1 MIAILYPFKMDKLSE
16 AYSAIYEAPLH
27 PNLQKNED
35 NIKKKNE
42 ALAAKNKQRDADR
55 AKSAA
60 EFQAHKKDV
69 MSKGGRPVDALDS
82 WQQKKLKKEGKYRA
96 EWETLKLLEKEDY
109 RETFDTWLTGLAEEG
124 YDIDRWTD
132 EELVEAFINENNLW
146 GASDMVL
153 EALLEEAEEL
163 NEVKDKKGK
172 GSGTKDACYHK
183 VKARYDVW
191 PSAYASGALSKCRK
205 VGAKNWGNSSKKEEV
220 DYSIDEIYQGKH
232 GQTEKQYQDSRSDAG
247 KMVSGDSK
255 GSGAGYSSRSMRGT
269 GPNPAG
275 GSKKPEGQGRMTSGA
290 RTDLQFRKVA
300 LKKKEAEKKE
310 SMKNEEFIDEAGI
323 GAAVGAL
330 SKGAIRAGIKVGG
343 KTGGKIVKSA
353 IKHGGQELKNQA
365 IQTAG
370 DAAAAAVR
378 KGGEK
383 VRKQLPQDDT
393 NVNEMAMANP
403 VNQSNQRQQ
412 LQKAKQAQIAKRALV
427 NKLIKKDNK
436 QDTKLQQKVAQIQM
450 SSFSNWRDELDSLDE
465 EDEKKYTVKK
475 LKPNYKHQRY
485 AGSMKFVPF
494 DKIERLD
501 DKIEKAKEDRAREKH
516 EQGKRAF
523 KMLDKPVKESALD
536 ENRMT
541 AYNAGAGEGMEDR
554 GISKSLADK
563 MGRSNDESAFSRR
576 KTSGKFNKDY
586 NKKILKDKKPRSNTT
601 GRGTP
606 QQYRKGYEDRDMGR
620 YQSKI
625 VQGKGSIKDLGKKK

>member
-132 EELVEAFINENNLW
+132 EELVEAFINENDLW
-146 GASDMVL
+146 GASDMVM
-153 EALLEEAEEL
+153 EALLEEESEEL

-205 VGAKNWGNSSKKEEV
+205 KGAKNWGNSSKKEEV

-232 GQTEKQYQDSRSDAG
+232 GQTEKQYQDSRSNAG
-247 KMVSGDSK
+247 KMISGDSK
-255 GSGAGYSSRSMRGT
+255 MSGAKYTHGRRVSDGGA
-269 GPNPAG
+269 GPQPAG
-275 GSKKPEGQGRMTSGA
+275 GSKKPEAQGRMDSGS
-290 RTDLQFRKVA
+290 RTDLTFRKVA

-310 SMKNEEFIDEAGI
+310 SMKNEEFVDEGLGAVVSGL
-323 GAAVGAL
+323 GKAAV
-330 SKGAIRAGIKVGG
+330 RTGIKVGG
-343 KTGGKIVKSA
+343 KTGGKIVKQG
-353 IKHGGQELKNQA
+353 IKYGGQELKNQA
-365 IQTAG
+365 INAAG
-370 DAAAAAVR
+370 EAAAAAVR

-383 VRKQLPQDDT
+383 VRKKIPQDDT

-403 VNQSNQRQQ
+403 ISQSNQRQA
-412 LQKAKQAQIAKRALV
+412 LQKAKQTQLAKRALV

-450 SSFSNWRDELDSLDE
+450 SSFSNWRDELS
-465 EDEKKYTVKK
+465 
-475 LKPNYKHQRY
+475 
-485 AGSMKFVPF
+485 S
-494 DKIERLD
+494 
-501 DKIEKAKEDRAREKH
+501 
-516 EQGKRAF
+516 
-523 KMLDKPVKESALD
+523 LD

-541 AYNAGAGEGMEDR
+541 AYNAGAGEGNEDR
-554 GISKSLADK
+554 GISKKVADK
-563 MGRSNDESAFSRR
+563 LGRSNDESMFKMR
-576 KTSGKFNKDY
+576 KTGGKTNRSYEKMIRKSIPSDKPNRNK
-586 NKKILKDKKPRSNTT
+586 T

-606 QQYRKGYEDRDMGR
+606 QNYRKGYEDPEMGR

>member
-132 EELVEAFINENNLW
+132 EELVEAFINENDLW
-146 GASDMVL
+146 GASDMVM
-153 EALLEEAEEL
+153 EALLEGEAEYLE
-163 NEVKDKKGK
+163 EKDKKGK

-247 KMVSGDSK
+247 KMISGDSK
-255 GSGAGYSSRSMRGT
+255 MSGAKYTHGRRVSDGGA
-269 GPNPAG
+269 GPQPAG
-275 GSKKPEGQGRMTSGA
+275 GSKKPKAQGRMDSGSRA
-290 RTDLQFRKVA
+290 DLQFRKVA
-300 LKKKEAEKKE
+300 LKKKEA
-310 SMKNEEFIDEAGI
+310 MKNEEFIDETLGSVVS
-323 GAAVGAL
+323 GLGKAAV
-330 SKGAIRAGIKVGG
+330 RTGIKVGG
-343 KTGGKIVKSA
+343 KTGGKIVKNV

-412 LQKAKQAQIAKRALV
+412 LQKTKQAQIAKRALV

-465 EDEKKYTVKK
+465 
-475 LKPNYKHQRY
+475 
-485 AGSMKFVPF
+485 
-494 DKIERLD
+494 
-501 DKIEKAKEDRAREKH
+501 
-516 EQGKRAF
+516 
-523 KMLDKPVKESALD
+523 
-536 ENRMT
+536 NRMT
-541 AYNAGAGEGMEDR
+541 AYTAGAGEGSPASRPTVSKKVADR
-554 GISKSLADK
+554 AMRQYDTF
-563 MGRSNDESAFSRR
+563 AFKGR
-576 KTSGKFNKDY
+576 KTGGKDNKEY
-586 NKKILKDKKPRSNTT
+586 NKKVLKDKKFNQNTT
-601 GRGTP
+601 GRGQP
-606 QQYRKGYEDRDMGR
+606 VRYRDSYEKDRVDVK
-620 YQSKI
+620 QSKLT
-625 VQGKGSIKDLGKKK
+625 QGTGSFKDLGKKK

>member
-132 EELVEAFINENNLW
+132 EELVEAFINENDLW
-146 GASDMVL
+146 GASDMVM
-153 EALLEEAEEL
+153 EALLEEEAEEL

-205 VGAKNWGNSSKKEEV
+205 KGAKNWGNSSKKEEV

-232 GQTEKQYQDSRSDAG
+232 GQTEKQYQDSRSNAG
-247 KMVSGDSK
+247 KMISGDSK
-255 GSGAGYSSRSMRGT
+255 MSGAKYTHGRRVSDGGA
-269 GPNPAG
+269 GPQPAG
-275 GSKKPEGQGRMTSGA
+275 GSKKPEAQGRMDSGS
-290 RTDLQFRKVA
+290 RTDLTFRKVA

-310 SMKNEEFIDEAGI
+310 SMKNEEFVDEGLGAVVSGL
-323 GAAVGAL
+323 GKAAV
-330 SKGAIRAGIKVGG
+330 RTGIKVGG
-343 KTGGKIVKSA
+343 KTGGKIVRGA

-365 IQTAG
+365 INAAG
-370 DAAAAAVR
+370 EAAAAAVR

-383 VRKQLPQDDT
+383 VRKKIPQDDT

-403 VNQSNQRQQ
+403 ISQSNQRQA
-412 LQKAKQAQIAKRALV
+412 LQKAKQTQLAKRALV

-450 SSFSNWRDELDSLDE
+450 SSFSNWRDELS
-465 EDEKKYTVKK
+465 
-475 LKPNYKHQRY
+475 
-485 AGSMKFVPF
+485 S
-494 DKIERLD
+494 
-501 DKIEKAKEDRAREKH
+501 
-516 EQGKRAF
+516 
-523 KMLDKPVKESALD
+523 LD

-541 AYNAGAGEGMEDR
+541 AYNAGAGEGNEDR
-554 GISKSLADK
+554 GISKKVADK
-563 MGRSNDESAFSRR
+563 LGRSNDESMFKMR
-576 KTSGKFNKDY
+576 KTGGKTNRSYEKMIRKSIPSDKPNRNK
-586 NKKILKDKKPRSNTT
+586 T

-606 QQYRKGYEDRDMGR
+606 QNYRKGYEDPEMGR

>member
-132 EELVEAFINENNLW
+132 EELVEAFINENDLW
-146 GASDMVL
+146 GASDMVM
-153 EALLEEAEEL
+153 EALLEEESEEL

-205 VGAKNWGNSSKKEEV
+205 KGAKNWGNSSKKEEV

-232 GQTEKQYQDSRSDAG
+232 GQTEKQYQDSRSNAG
-247 KMVSGDSK
+247 KMISGDSK
-255 GSGAGYSSRSMRGT
+255 MSGAKYTHGRRVSDGGA
-269 GPNPAG
+269 GPQPAG
-275 GSKKPEGQGRMTSGA
+275 GSKKPEAQGRMDSGS
-290 RTDLQFRKVA
+290 RTDLTFRKVA

-310 SMKNEEFIDEAGI
+310 SMKNEEFVDEGLGAVVSGL
-323 GAAVGAL
+323 GKAAV
-330 SKGAIRAGIKVGG
+330 RTGIKVGG
-343 KTGGKIVKSA
+343 KTGGKIVQGA

-365 IQTAG
+365 INAAG
-370 DAAAAAVR
+370 EAAAAAVR

-383 VRKQLPQDDT
+383 VRKKIPQDDT

-403 VNQSNQRQQ
+403 ISQSNQRQA
-412 LQKAKQAQIAKRALV
+412 LQKAKQTQLAKRALV

-450 SSFSNWRDELDSLDE
+450 SSFSNWRDELS
-465 EDEKKYTVKK
+465 
-475 LKPNYKHQRY
+475 
-485 AGSMKFVPF
+485 S
-494 DKIERLD
+494 
-501 DKIEKAKEDRAREKH
+501 
-516 EQGKRAF
+516 
-523 KMLDKPVKESALD
+523 LD

-541 AYNAGAGEGMEDR
+541 AYNAGAGEGNEDR
-554 GISKSLADK
+554 GISKKVADK
-563 MGRSNDESAFSRR
+563 LGRSNDESMFKMR
-576 KTSGKFNKDY
+576 KTGGKTNRSYEKMIRKSIPSDKPNRNK
-586 NKKILKDKKPRSNTT
+586 T

-606 QQYRKGYEDRDMGR
+606 QNYRKGYEDPEMGR

>member
-132 EELVEAFINENNLW
+132 EELVEAFINENDLW
-146 GASDMVL
+146 GASDMVM
-153 EALLEEAEEL
+153 EALLEEESEEL

-205 VGAKNWGNSSKKEEV
+205 KGAKNWGNSSKKEEV
-220 DYSIDEIYQGKH
+220 DYSIDEIYKGKH
-232 GQTEKQYQDSRSDAG
+232 GQTEKQYQDSRSNAG
-247 KMVSGDSK
+247 KMISGDSK
-255 GSGAGYSSRSMRGT
+255 MSGAKYTHGRRVSDGGA
-269 GPNPAG
+269 GPQPAG
-275 GSKKPEGQGRMTSGA
+275 GSKKPEAQGRMDSGS
-290 RTDLQFRKVA
+290 RTDLTFRKVA

-310 SMKNEEFIDEAGI
+310 SMKNEEFVDEGLGAVVSGL
-323 GAAVGAL
+323 GKAAV
-330 SKGAIRAGIKVGG
+330 RTGIKVGG
-343 KTGGKIVKSA
+343 KTGGKIVQGA

-365 IQTAG
+365 INAAG
-370 DAAAAAVR
+370 EAAAAAVR

-383 VRKQLPQDDT
+383 VRKKIPQDDT

-403 VNQSNQRQQ
+403 ISQSNQRQA
-412 LQKAKQAQIAKRALV
+412 LQKAKQTQLAKRALV

-450 SSFSNWRDELDSLDE
+450 SSFSNWRDELS
-465 EDEKKYTVKK
+465 
-475 LKPNYKHQRY
+475 
-485 AGSMKFVPF
+485 S
-494 DKIERLD
+494 
-501 DKIEKAKEDRAREKH
+501 
-516 EQGKRAF
+516 
-523 KMLDKPVKESALD
+523 LD

-541 AYNAGAGEGMEDR
+541 AYNAGAGEGNEDR
-554 GISKSLADK
+554 GISKKVADK
-563 MGRSNDESAFSRR
+563 LGRSNDESMFKMR
-576 KTSGKFNKDY
+576 KTGGKTNRSYEKMIRKSIPSDKPNRNK
-586 NKKILKDKKPRSNTT
+586 T

-606 QQYRKGYEDRDMGR
+606 QNYRKGYEDPEMGR

>member
-132 EELVEAFINENNLW
+132 EELVEAFINENDLW
-146 GASDMVL
+146 GASDMVM
-153 EALLEEAEEL
+153 EALLEGEAEYLE
-163 NEVKDKKGK
+163 EKDKKGK

-255 GSGAGYSSRSMRGT
+255 GSGASYSSRSMRGT

-290 RTDLQFRKVA
+290 RTDLTFRKVA

-310 SMKNEEFIDEAGI
+310 AVKEQAAPIKTTVNQNKQDFNKAVGKTI
-323 GAAVGAL
+323 GAALRVGKDNLVKKHANNVNENL
-330 SKGAIRAGIKVGG
+330 VSGLTKQAVRAGIKVGG
-343 KTGGKIVKSA
+343 KTGGKIVKQG
-353 IKHGGQELKNQA
+353 IKYGGQELKNQA
-365 IQTAG
+365 INAAGEAATAV
-370 DAAAAAVR
+370 VR

-383 VRKQLPQDDT
+383 VRDKI
-393 NVNEMAMANP
+393 NSE
-403 VNQSNQRQQ
+403 
-412 LQKAKQAQIAKRALV
+412 
-427 NKLIKKDNK
+427 
-436 QDTKLQQKVAQIQM
+436 
-450 SSFSNWRDELDSLDE
+450 SFSNWRDELNLLDE
-465 EDEKKYTVKK
+465 KNKGDEKFIEGET
-475 LKPNYKHQRY
+475 
-485 AGSMKFVPF
+485 GSK
-494 DKIERLD
+494 
-501 DKIEKAKEDRAREKH
+501 RARRDMTSAMNRSGMGYGKLGR
-516 EQGKRAF
+516 EQQERQERHKADRGKKTKGTKAGHSGSVYPQRSHTMDTMYPHKKKARLER
-523 KMLDKPVKESALD
+523 KVKEK
-536 ENRMT
+536 
-541 AYNAGAGEGMEDR
+541 
-554 GISKSLADK
+554 KS
-563 MGRSNDESAFSRR
+563 EE
-576 KTSGKFNKDY
+576 
-586 NKKILKDKKPRSNTT
+586 KK
-601 GRGTP
+601 
-606 QQYRKGYEDRDMGR
+606 
-620 YQSKI
+620 
-625 VQGKGSIKDLGKKK
+625 

>member
-132 EELVEAFINENNLW
+132 EELVEAFINENDLW
-146 GASDMVL
+146 GASDMVM
-153 EALLEEAEEL
+153 EALLEEEAEEL

-232 GQTEKQYQDSRSDAG
+232 GQTEKQYQDSRSNAG
-247 KMVSGDSK
+247 KMISGDSK
-255 GSGAGYSSRSMRGT
+255 MSGAKYTHGRRVSDGGA
-269 GPNPAG
+269 GPQPAG
-275 GSKKPEGQGRMTSGA
+275 GSKKPEAQGRMDSGS
-290 RTDLQFRKVA
+290 RTDLTFRKVA

-310 SMKNEEFIDEAGI
+310 SMKNEEFVDEGLGAVVSGL
-323 GAAVGAL
+323 GKAAV
-330 SKGAIRAGIKVGG
+330 RTGIKVGG
-343 KTGGKIVKSA
+343 KTGGKIVRGA

-365 IQTAG
+365 INAAG
-370 DAAAAAVR
+370 EAAAAAVR

-383 VRKQLPQDDT
+383 VRKQIPQDDT

-403 VNQSNQRQQ
+403 ISQSNQRQA
-412 LQKAKQAQIAKRALV
+412 LQKAKQTQLAKRALV

-450 SSFSNWRDELDSLDE
+450 SSFSNWRDELS
-465 EDEKKYTVKK
+465 
-475 LKPNYKHQRY
+475 
-485 AGSMKFVPF
+485 S
-494 DKIERLD
+494 
-501 DKIEKAKEDRAREKH
+501 
-516 EQGKRAF
+516 
-523 KMLDKPVKESALD
+523 LD

-541 AYNAGAGEGMEDR
+541 AYNAGAGEGNEDR
-554 GISKSLADK
+554 GISKKVADK
-563 MGRSNDESAFSRR
+563 LGRSNDESMFKMR
-576 KTSGKFNKDY
+576 KTGGKTNRSYEKMIRKSIPSDKPNRNK
-586 NKKILKDKKPRSNTT
+586 T

-606 QQYRKGYEDRDMGR
+606 QNYRKGYEDPEMGR

>member
-132 EELVEAFINENNLW
+132 EELVEAFINENDLW
-146 GASDMVL
+146 GASDMVM
-153 EALLEEAEEL
+153 EALLEEESEEL

-205 VGAKNWGNSSKKEEV
+205 KGAKNWGNSSKKEEV

-232 GQTEKQYQDSRSDAG
+232 GQTEKQYQDSRSNAG
-247 KMVSGDSK
+247 KMISGDSK
-255 GSGAGYSSRSMRGT
+255 MSGAKYTHGRRVSDGGA
-269 GPNPAG
+269 GPQPAG
-275 GSKKPEGQGRMTSGA
+275 GSKKPEAQGRMDSGS
-290 RTDLQFRKVA
+290 RTDLTFRKVA

-310 SMKNEEFIDEAGI
+310 SMKNEEFVDEGLGAVVSGL
-323 GAAVGAL
+323 GKAAV
-330 SKGAIRAGIKVGG
+330 RTGIKVGG
-343 KTGGKIVKSA
+343 KTGGKIVRGA

-365 IQTAG
+365 INAAG
-370 DAAAAAVR
+370 EAAAAAVR

-383 VRKQLPQDDT
+383 VRKKIPQDDT

-403 VNQSNQRQQ
+403 ISQSNQRQA
-412 LQKAKQAQIAKRALV
+412 LQKAKQTQLAKRALV

-450 SSFSNWRDELDSLDE
+450 SSFSNWRDELS
-465 EDEKKYTVKK
+465 
-475 LKPNYKHQRY
+475 
-485 AGSMKFVPF
+485 S
-494 DKIERLD
+494 
-501 DKIEKAKEDRAREKH
+501 
-516 EQGKRAF
+516 
-523 KMLDKPVKESALD
+523 LD

-541 AYNAGAGEGMEDR
+541 AYNAGAGEGNEDR
-554 GISKSLADK
+554 GISKKVADK
-563 MGRSNDESAFSRR
+563 LGRSNDESMFKMR
-576 KTSGKFNKDY
+576 KTGGKTNRSYEKMIRKSIPSDKPNRNK
-586 NKKILKDKKPRSNTT
+586 T

-606 QQYRKGYEDRDMGR
+606 QNYRKGYEDPEMGR

>member
-132 EELVEAFINENNLW
+132 EELVEAFINENDLW
-146 GASDMVL
+146 GASDMVM
-153 EALLEEAEEL
+153 EALLEGEAEYLE
-163 NEVKDKKGK
+163 EKDKKGK

-255 GSGAGYSSRSMRGT
+255 GSGASYSSRSMRGT

-586 NKKILKDKKPRSNTT
+586 NKNILKDKKPRSNTT

>member
-255 GSGAGYSSRSMRGT
+255 GSGASYSSRSMRGT

-290 RTDLQFRKVA
+290 RTDLTFRKVA

-310 SMKNEEFIDEAGI
+310 AVKEQAAPIKTTVNQNKQDFNKAVGKTI
-323 GAAVGAL
+323 GAALRVGKDNLVKKHANNVNENL
-330 SKGAIRAGIKVGG
+330 VSGLTKQAVRAGIKVGG
-343 KTGGKIVKSA
+343 KTGGKIVKQG
-353 IKHGGQELKNQA
+353 IKYGGQELKNQA
-365 IQTAG
+365 INAAG
-370 DAAAAAVR
+370 EAAAAAVR

-383 VRKQLPQDDT
+383 VRKQIPQPQDD
-393 NVNEMAMANP
+393 VNEMAMANP
-403 VNQSNQRQQ
+403 IKNAAQRQA
-412 LQKAKQAQIAKRALV
+412 LQKAKQTQLAKRALV

-450 SSFSNWRDELDSLDE
+450 SSFSNWRDELS
-465 EDEKKYTVKK
+465 
-475 LKPNYKHQRY
+475 
-485 AGSMKFVPF
+485 S
-494 DKIERLD
+494 
-501 DKIEKAKEDRAREKH
+501 
-516 EQGKRAF
+516 
-523 KMLDKPVKESALD
+523 LD

-541 AYNAGAGEGMEDR
+541 AYNAGAGEGNEDR
-554 GISKSLADK
+554 GISKKVADK
-563 MGRSNDESAFSRR
+563 LGRSNDESMFKMR
-576 KTSGKFNKDY
+576 KTGGKTNRSYEKMIRKSIPSDKPNRNK
-586 NKKILKDKKPRSNTT
+586 T

-606 QQYRKGYEDRDMGR
+606 QNYRKGYEDPEMGR

>member
-109 RETFDTWLTGLAEEG
+109 RETFDTWLTALAEEG

-132 EELVEAFINENNLW
+132 EELVEAFINENDLW
-146 GASDMVL
+146 GASDMVM
-153 EALLEEAEEL
+153 EALLEEEAEEL

-205 VGAKNWGNSSKKEEV
+205 KGAKNWGNSSKKEEV

-232 GQTEKQYQDSRSDAG
+232 GQTEKQYQDSRSNAG
-247 KMVSGDSK
+247 KMISGDSK
-255 GSGAGYSSRSMRGT
+255 MSGAKYTHGRRVSDGGA
-269 GPNPAG
+269 GPQPAG
-275 GSKKPEGQGRMTSGA
+275 GSKKPEAQGRMDSGS
-290 RTDLQFRKVA
+290 RTDLTFRKVA

-310 SMKNEEFIDEAGI
+310 SMKNEEFVDEGLGAVVSGL
-323 GAAVGAL
+323 GKAAV
-330 SKGAIRAGIKVGG
+330 RTGIKVGG
-343 KTGGKIVKSA
+343 KTGGKIVRGA

-365 IQTAG
+365 INAAG
-370 DAAAAAVR
+370 EAAAAAVR

-383 VRKQLPQDDT
+383 VRKQIPQDDT

-403 VNQSNQRQQ
+403 ISQSNQRQA
-412 LQKAKQAQIAKRALV
+412 LQKAKQTQLAKRALV

-465 EDEKKYTVKK
+465 
-475 LKPNYKHQRY
+475 
-485 AGSMKFVPF
+485 
-494 DKIERLD
+494 
-501 DKIEKAKEDRAREKH
+501 
-516 EQGKRAF
+516 
-523 KMLDKPVKESALD
+523 
-536 ENRMT
+536 NRMA
-541 AYNAGAGEGMEDR
+541 AYNAGAGEGNEDR
-554 GISKSLADK
+554 GISKKVADK
-563 MGRSNDESAFSRR
+563 LGRSNDESMFKMR
-576 KTSGKFNKDY
+576 KTGGKTNRSYEKMIRKSIPSDKPNRNK
-586 NKKILKDKKPRSNTT
+586 T

-606 QQYRKGYEDRDMGR
+606 QNYRKGYEDPEMGR

>member
-132 EELVEAFINENNLW
+132 EELVEAFINENDLW
-146 GASDMVL
+146 GASDMVM
-153 EALLEEAEEL
+153 EALLEEEAEEL

-205 VGAKNWGNSSKKEEV
+205 KGAKNWGNSSKKEEV

-232 GQTEKQYQDSRSDAG
+232 GQTEKQYQDSRSNAG
-247 KMVSGDSK
+247 KMISGDSK
-255 GSGAGYSSRSMRGT
+255 MSGAKYTHGRRVSDGGA
-269 GPNPAG
+269 GPQPAG
-275 GSKKPEGQGRMTSGA
+275 GSKKPEAQGRMDSGS
-290 RTDLQFRKVA
+290 RTDLTFRKVA

-310 SMKNEEFIDEAGI
+310 SMKNEEFVDEGLGAVVSGL
-323 GAAVGAL
+323 GKAAV
-330 SKGAIRAGIKVGG
+330 RTGIKVGG
-343 KTGGKIVKSA
+343 KTGGKIVQGA

-365 IQTAG
+365 INAAG
-370 DAAAAAVR
+370 EAAAAAVR

-383 VRKQLPQDDT
+383 VRKKIPQDDT

-403 VNQSNQRQQ
+403 ISQSNQRQA
-412 LQKAKQAQIAKRALV
+412 LQKAKQTQLAKRALV

-450 SSFSNWRDELDSLDE
+450 SSFSNWRDELS
-465 EDEKKYTVKK
+465 
-475 LKPNYKHQRY
+475 
-485 AGSMKFVPF
+485 S
-494 DKIERLD
+494 
-501 DKIEKAKEDRAREKH
+501 
-516 EQGKRAF
+516 
-523 KMLDKPVKESALD
+523 LD

-541 AYNAGAGEGMEDR
+541 AYNAGAGEGNEDR
-554 GISKSLADK
+554 GISKKVADK
-563 MGRSNDESAFSRR
+563 LGRSNDESMFKMR
-576 KTSGKFNKDY
+576 KTGGKTNRSYEKMIRKSIPSDKPNRNK
-586 NKKILKDKKPRSNTT
+586 T

-606 QQYRKGYEDRDMGR
+606 QNYRKGYEDPEMGR